1 MSASLSHDALTTD
14 IPADIRWMRR
24 GLFALVVL
32 GLLALLGA
40 GAWRLAQLH
49 AFDWRLLQID
59 GQVERNSLAT
69 LRANVLPRLQGNF
82 ITTDLHQVQ
91 EAFEAV
97 PWVRSATVRRVWPP
111 ALMVTLEEHEAVATW
126 DGRGDWGEPPLER
139 ALLNRQGEVFHANL
153 GEVEDENLPA
163 FAGPSGSEAQ
173 VLNLWRALAATAQK
187 YQQPAER
194 LELSGRGAWR
204 LNLEAGAV
212 IELGRGEPE
221 LIAERFARFLPH
233 ALAVARRFNT
243 QIQSADLR
251 HPDGY
256 ALRLVGIG
264 TQQTPKKPLR
274 KP

>member
-1 MSASLSHDALTTD
+1 MTHTLATDALLSD

-24 GLFALVVL
+24 GLLALVVL
-32 GLLALLGA
+32 GLLAALGA
-40 GAWRLAQLH
+40 GAWRLAQSPV
-49 AFDWRLLQID
+49 FDWRLLQID

-69 LRANVLPRLQGNF
+69 LRANALPRLAGNF
-82 ITTDLHQVQ
+82 ITTDLHEVQ
-91 EAFEAV
+91 AAFESV
-97 PWVRSATVRRVWPP
+97 PWVRQATVRRVWPP
-111 ALMVTLEEHEAVATW
+111 ALHVTLEEHQAVATW

-153 GEVEDENLPA
+153 GEVEDEKLPA
-163 FAGPSGSEAQ
+163 FAGPSGSEGQ
-173 VLNLWRALAATAQK
+173 VLELWRRLAAVTEAHHQM
-187 YQQPAER
+187 AER

-204 LNLEAGAV
+204 LSLESGAV
-212 IELGRGEPE
+212 IELGRGEPVAIE
-221 LIAERFARFLPH
+221 ARFARFLPH

-264 TQQTPKKPLR
+264 TQANPKKTSR